1 MTVPPTTTTVSVV
14 VPTLDEASSIDACL
28 ARITEQVL
36 PPDVVVVEVL
46 VVDGGSTDDTIALAA
61 RVPGVR
67 VLRNPD
73 RIQAA
78 ALNVALDEAVG
89 DVLVRVDGHSL
100 IAPDY
105 VASCVE
111 ALERTGAAMV
121 GGAQRPVGGG
131 LVQRGMAAAMR
142 SRLGVGAAA
151 FYRDDRSGWV
161 DTVWMGAF
169 HTGTAR
175 DIGGYDATLPI
186 NEDAEFA
193 ARIAAHGGVWLDP
206 GIVAHYEPRGRL
218 RDVVRQ
224 WSRYGLWRGR
234 NVRRTP
240 ALLRPR
246 QLAVPLL
253 LLGLLSPARRWVL
266 PVYLAALGAGSVAAV
281 RRDRVGA
288 AMFWVVVPVTHL
300 CWGAGFFAGLATGRR
315 R

>member
-1 MTVPPTTTTVSVV
+1 MTRTVSVV
-14 VPTLDEASSIDACL
+14 VPTLDEAASIDSCL
-28 ARITEQVL
+28 DRISTQVIPEGVEL
-36 PPDVVVVEVL
+36 VEVL
-46 VVDGGSTDDTIALAA
+46 VVDGGSSDDTVERAG
-61 RVPGVR
+61 RHEGVR
-67 VLRNPD
+67 VLHNPD

-78 ALNVALDEAVG
+78 ALNVAIAAARG

-100 IAPDY
+100 IANDY

-111 ALERTGAAMV
+111 TLDRTGAAMV
-121 GGAQRPVGGG
+121 GGAQRPIGGG

-151 FYRDDRSGWV
+151 FYREDRRGWV

-169 HTGTAR
+169 RTDTAR
-175 DIGGYDATLPI
+175 DVGGYDATLPI

-193 ARIAAHGGVWLDP
+193 ARLGEHGGVWLDP
-206 GIVAHYEPRGRL
+206 SIVAHYEPRGRL

-240 ALLRPR
+240 TLLRPR

-253 LLGLLSPARRWVL
+253 LVGVASPARRWVL
-266 PVYLAALGAGSVAAV
+266 PVYLVALGAGSLTAA

-288 AMFWVVVPVTHL
+288 AMFWVVVPVTHV

-315 R
+315 A